1 MAAAGGLAGS
11 LAIALAWLALAGCAA
26 DAPPAADPAA
36 TEADAAYAREEAAW
50 RAARERSL
58 LADDGWTT
66 LVGLHWLS
74 LPAHH
79 LGNGERIGIDLR
91 FGPPR
96 LGLVQ
101 QAGDTVYFTPE
112 HGVAVALDGEPVRGR
127 VALRSD
133 RDAAPTRLAFD
144 QGKGELTLIE
154 RGGRRALRVRHAD
167 APARVRFAGLRFW
180 EPDRGWRVP
189 ARFVPHPPGRT
200 LEIVNILGQ
209 TEAMPNPGAVE
220 FERDGRTWR
229 LEAIGDGDGLFLM
242 FADGTSGHGSYGAG
256 RYLDAAAPDADGRV
270 TLDFNRAYNPPCAYT
285 LHATCPLPPSANR
298 LRLPIAAGEQA
309 YAGSAL

>member
-1 MAAAGGLAGS
+1 MANDRGMARGLG
-11 LAIALAWLALAGCAA
+11 IALAWLALAGCSAES
-26 DAPPAADPAA
+26 PPAGDPAA
-36 TEADAAYAREEAAW
+36 QEADAAFAREETAW
-50 RAARERSL
+50 REARERSL
-58 LADDGWTT
+58 RADDGWTT

-79 LGNGERIGIDLR
+79 LGNGERVGIDLR

-101 QAGDTVYFTPE
+101 QADGAVHFTPE
-112 HGVAVALDGEPVRGR
+112 RGVAVTLDGEPVRGR

-133 RDAAPTRLAFD
+133 RDEAPTRLGFD
-144 QGKGELTLIE
+144 DGKGELTLIE
-154 RGGRRALRVRHAD
+154 RGGRHALRVRHAD
-167 APARVRFAGLRFW
+167 APARARFAGLRFW
-180 EPDRGWRVP
+180 EPDRAWRVP

-209 TEAMPNPGAVE
+209 VEAMPNPGVVE
-220 FERDGRTWR
+220 FERDGQTWR
-229 LEAIGDGDGLFLM
+229 LEAIGGDDGLFVM

-256 RYLDAAAPDADGRV
+256 RYLEAAAPDADGRV
-270 TLDFNRAYNPPCAYT
+270 ALDFNRAYNPPCAYT

-298 LRLPIAAGEQA
+298 LRLPVAAGEQA